1 MQLPRKEKTVKL
13 TTLLRNPEIKWSVGI
28 YITFVCLATFTGS
41 YIWGMKVGLFA
52 FCMSG
57 ISIGIHLF
65 FSIKRYNDLAQLA
78 DQLDEILHGNRRQL
92 LREEQEG
99 ELSILKNEISKMVIR
114 LQEQAEHLQEEKI
127 FLADSI
133 ADISHQIRT
142 PLTSITLVVSLL
154 SEPKVTEER
163 RGQLLR
169 ELKQL
174 LKRID
179 WLINTLLKISKLDA
193 GTIPLKSEKIEMTKL
208 LQKAKEPLE
217 ISMELRGIQWNAVIE
232 ESMVFQGDFAWT
244 LEAVENILK
253 NCMEHTPE
261 GGEIVVHAVE
271 NKIYTELT
279 IEDNGEGVDEEDL
292 PHIFERFYKGKNASK
307 ESIGIGLALAKTI
320 MLSQNG
326 TICAERRVEGGT
338 RFILRFYHR
347 W

>member
-1 MQLPRKEKTVKL
+1 M
-13 TTLLRNPEIKWSVGI
+13 LLYSGLVCFATILAAFLWNMEVGVYVCGMLLISVG
-28 YITFVCLATFTGS
+28 V
-41 YIWGMKVGLFA
+41 
-52 FCMSG
+52 
-57 ISIGIHLF
+57 HLF
-65 FSIKRYNDLAQLA
+65 FSLKRYKDLAQLA
-78 DQLDEILHGNRRQL
+78 DQLDEILHGNRRRL

-114 LQEQAEHLQEEKI
+114 LQEQAENLQKEKV

-154 SEPKVTEER
+154 SETNITEER
-163 RGQLLR
+163 RCQLLR

-193 GTIPLKSEKIEMTKL
+193 GTIPLKKEEIEMTRL

-217 ISMELRGIQWNAVIE
+217 ISMELRGIQWNAVVE
-232 ESMVFQGDFAWT
+232 EKMVFQGDFAWT

-261 GGEIVVHAVE
+261 GGKIVVHALE

-279 IEDNGEGVDEEDL
+279 IEDDGEGVDKEDL
-292 PHIFERFYKGKNASK
+292 PHIFERFYKGKNAGK
-307 ESIGIGLALAKTI
+307 DSIGIGLALAKTI
-320 MLSQNG
+320 MLSQSG
-326 TICAERRVEGGT
+326 TICAERRGEGGT

>member
-1 MQLPRKEKTVKL
+1 M
-13 TTLLRNPEIKWSVGI
+13 LLYSGLVCFATIFATFLWNMEVGVYVCGMLLISVGV
-28 YITFVCLATFTGS
+28 Y
-41 YIWGMKVGLFA
+41 
-52 FCMSG
+52 
-57 ISIGIHLF
+57 LF
-65 FSIKRYNDLAQLA
+65 FSLKRYKDLAQLA

-92 LREEQEG
+92 LREEREG

-114 LQEQAEHLQEEKI
+114 LQEQAENLQKEKV

-154 SEPKVTEER
+154 SETNITEER
-163 RGQLLR
+163 RCQLLR

-193 GTIPLKSEKIEMTKL
+193 GTIPLKKEEIEMTRL

-217 ISMELRGIQWNAVIE
+217 ISMELRGIQWNAVVE
-232 ESMVFQGDFAWT
+232 EKMVFQGDFAWT

-261 GGEIVVHAVE
+261 GGKIVVHALE

-279 IEDNGEGVDEEDL
+279 IEDDGEGVDKEDL
-292 PHIFERFYKGKNASK
+292 PHIFERFYKGKNAGK
-307 ESIGIGLALAKTI
+307 DSIGIGLALAKTI
-320 MLSQNG
+320 MLSQSG
-326 TICAERRVEGGT
+326 TICAERRREGGT

>member
-1 MQLPRKEKTVKL
+1 MPRKEKRVKV
-13 TTLLRNPEIKWSVGI
+13 TTLLRNPEVKWSVGI
-28 YITFVCLATFTGS
+28 YICLLCLTTITGS
-41 YIWGMKVGLFA
+41 CIWGMKVGLFA
-52 FCMSG
+52 LCISS

-65 FSIKRYNDLAQLA
+65 FSIRRYNDLAQLA
-78 DQLDEILHGNRRQL
+78 NQLDEILHGSRRQL

-99 ELSILKNEISKMVIR
+99 ELSILKNEVSKMVIR
-114 LQEQAEHLQEEKI
+114 LQEQAEHLQKEKV
-127 FLADSI
+127 FLANSI

-163 RGQLLR
+163 RRQLLR

-193 GTIPLKSEKIEMTKL
+193 GTIPLKSEKIKMVHL
-208 LQKAKEPLE
+208 LEKAKEPLE
-217 ISMELRGIQWNAVIE
+217 ISMELREIAWKISVDENIA
-232 ESMVFQGDFAWT
+232 FQADFAWT

-261 GGEIVVHAVE
+261 GGEIVVEAVE

-279 IEDNGEGVDEEDL
+279 IADNGEGVDEEDL

-320 MLSQNG
+320 MLSQDG
-326 TICAERRVEGGT
+326 TICAERRAEGGT